1 MAEYRVIRIFTD
13 RTDREHLY
21 RVGDPYPRIGLEV
34 TDERI
39 AELSGYENRLREP
52 LIEKVEEPKPA
63 KKTRKKKTE
72 G

>member
-1 MAEYRVIRIFTD
+1 MAEYRVIKIFTD

-39 AELSGYENRLREP
+39 AELSGYENRLHEP
-52 LIEKVEEPKPA
+52 LIEKVEGPKP

-72 G
+72 E